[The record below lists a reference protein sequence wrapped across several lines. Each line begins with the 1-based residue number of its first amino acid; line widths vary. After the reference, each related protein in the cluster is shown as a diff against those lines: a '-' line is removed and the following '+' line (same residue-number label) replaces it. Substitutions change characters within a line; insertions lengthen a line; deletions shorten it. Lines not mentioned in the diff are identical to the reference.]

1 MIRPFFYV
9 YLKAIVTRE
18 VIGKQGVHP
27 VSPENSWAPFPYK
40 IVVLILF
47 M

>member
-9 YLKAIVTRE
+9 SLKATVNRE
-18 VIGKQGVHP
+18 VTGKQGVHL
-27 VSPENSWAPFPYK
+27 VSPENSWAPSPYQ